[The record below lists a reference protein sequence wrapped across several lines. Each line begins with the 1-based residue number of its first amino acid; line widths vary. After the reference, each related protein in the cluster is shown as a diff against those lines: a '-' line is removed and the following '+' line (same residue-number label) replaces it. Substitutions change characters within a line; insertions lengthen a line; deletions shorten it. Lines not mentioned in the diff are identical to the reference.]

1 MSDALEFQP
10 GESGKD
16 CSEKAGGWG
25 IKSTR
30 FDYIWKGDIDESKY
44 PEDACDPRYHG
55 NAQIDNLQVNQNIN
69 GSGTCTFPTFQGN
82 INVQSW
88 KGFDIKHPNKEGQR
102 LRHICLEG
110 PEAGVYIRGKLTDN
124 NVIDLPDYWSGL
136 VDPESITVS
145 LTQIGSSQDLIV
157 DKIEWGRK
165 VYVRSGNA
173 STINCFYTI
182 QASRIDG
189 EPLIV
194 EYEGET
200 PAEYPGGSRQFSISG
215 YDYDARG

>member
-1 MSDALEFQP
+1 M
-10 GESGKD
+10 
-16 CSEKAGGWG
+16 
-25 IKSTR
+25 
-30 FDYIWKGDIDESKY
+30 
-44 PEDACDPRYHG
+44 
-55 NAQIDNLQVNQNIN
+55 
-69 GSGTCTFPTFQGN
+69 
-82 INVQSW
+82 
-88 KGFDIKHPNKEGQR
+88 
-102 LRHICLEG
+102 
-110 PEAGVYIRGKLTDN
+110 
-124 NVIDLPDYWSGL
+124 IDLPDYWKGL
-136 VDPESITVS
+136 IDPESITVS

-165 VYVRSGNA
+165 VYIRSGNA

>member
-25 IKSTR
+25 IKSAQY
-30 FDYIWKGDIDESKY
+30 DYIWKGDIDQSKY
-44 PEDACDPRYHG
+44 PEDACPPRYHG
-55 NAQIDNLQVNQNIN
+55 NAQIDNLQVNQ
-69 GSGTCTFPTFQGN
+69 TCTATNFQGT

-124 NVIDLPDYWSGL
+124 NVIDLPDYWKGL
-136 VDPESITVS
+136 IDPESITVS

-165 VYVRSGNA
+165 VYIRSGNA

-200 PAEYPGGSRQFSISG
+200 PADYPGGSRQFSISG